1 MFYSSIPRFKQRF
14 SFITPQI
21 ENQLAVLDSLKV
33 SDTVLFLISAA
44 TGIEDTKFLID
55 DWGNSIL
62 TSSLSQVNI

>member
-1 MFYSSIPRFKQRF
+1 MFYSSIPPFKQRF